1 MLVGWSEERKG
12 PESTACFSVTLYIT
26 FRSKAEE
33 TQFLADKSIP
43 GTHDQKM
50 RESYYFQ
57 PRIPAS
63 NQEARARASPM
74 STLQRVQLSIS
85 REKQLVDVALARS
98 LPLRQLWKATHGGW
112 LRSAIF
118 VVKCH

>member
-1 MLVGWSEERKG
+1 MEGSQVLVGGSEERKG
-12 PESTACFSVTLYIT
+12 LESIACFSVTLYIT

-43 GTHDQKM
+43 GTHDRKM

-74 STLQRVQLSIS
+74 STLQRVQLPIS
-85 REKQLVDVALARS
+85 REKQLIDVALARS
-98 LPLRQLWKATHGGW
+98 LPLRQL
-112 LRSAIF
+112 
-118 VVKCH
+118 

>member
-1 MLVGWSEERKG
+1 MLVGEERKG
-12 PESTACFSVTLYIT
+12 LESTACFSVTLYIT

-63 NQEARARASPM
+63 NQEARAR
-74 STLQRVQLSIS
+74 SIS
-85 REKQLVDVALARS
+85 NVNASARPTLHQQREAAR
-98 LPLRQLWKATHGGW
+98 
-112 LRSAIF
+112 
-118 VVKCH
+118 